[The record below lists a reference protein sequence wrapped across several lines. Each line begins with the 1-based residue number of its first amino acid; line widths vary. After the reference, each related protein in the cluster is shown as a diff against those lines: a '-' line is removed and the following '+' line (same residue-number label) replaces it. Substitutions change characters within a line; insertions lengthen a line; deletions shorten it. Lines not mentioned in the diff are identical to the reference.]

1 MPLVAVELAIAQDD
15 SDGVRIARAFQQ
27 TLQESGWTPG
37 QNIRIEY
44 RWGATSAERAQVY
57 AEELLKLNPDVIVAH
72 ATIVARAVSQQTNK
86 IPTVFTNVSDP
97 LGERFVKSFAQ
108 PGGEMTGFTNI
119 EPSMGA
125 KYLQLLKEI
134 APGVTRA
141 AMLFNPQIDA
151 WKRHVFFGTVRG
163 CWSTAFDKDAKSGSS
178 GYCWH
183 RAIHF
188 DARKQRWRRSYRC
201 RRTIH

>member
-108 PGGEMTGFTNI
+108 PGGEMTGFLRLGEQDIFSAIPVRRGTACPPMTAGHGV
-119 EPSMGA
+119 EVD
-125 KYLQLLKEI
+125 KEK
-134 APGVTRA
+134 
-141 AMLFNPQIDA
+141 L
-151 WKRHVFFGTVRG
+151 
-163 CWSTAFDKDAKSGSS
+163 
-178 GYCWH
+178 
-183 RAIHF
+183 
-188 DARKQRWRRSYRC
+188 
-201 RRTIH
+201 RRTAERL